1 MHHARARFYFFNGK
15 KSASYVIVVMPMR
28 DLDVRVLLV
37 LVLIREGS
45 IDIFRFSV
53 FSGIY
58 YPSMEDY
65 NKYGLHFFRILIFRK
80 K

>member
-1 MHHARARFYFFNGK
+1 MHHARARFYFFFNGK

-53 FSGIY
+53 FSGITLQWRTII
-58 YPSMEDY
+58 SMSC
-65 NKYGLHFFRILIFRK
+65 IFSAF
-80 K
+80 